1 MTTTH
6 TNDEAAPTGEG
17 FWRTGRADRLGL
29 VIDGEHWFPAFAE
42 MLGQARRQAIIL
54 CWDIDSRVEMHRPCD
69 AKQAPCHLTAVLN
82 QALTNNPELTI
93 HLLPWDFA
101 MIYAF
106 EREWLP
112 LFSRPMARHPRLK
125 VQFDGEHPMG
135 ASQHQ
140 KMLVVDDRAALV
152 GGFDPSK
159 WRWDRRAHA
168 ADEPLR
174 RDPDGHPYP
183 PFHDLAFALSGPI
196 AHDLGELARE
206 RWQRAT
212 GERLDPPGETDHPAP
227 WPAQHVAVA
236 LDDALVGITRTLP
249 AWHDQSEVREIE
261 TRLCR
266 LIGVARDCIY
276 IENQYFTSHR
286 VGEALIDRLAHEHG
300 PEVILLLPREK
311 DGWLERLTMDVLRA
325 RLVERLRAADRHG
338 RLRIYYPAVAGLEP
352 GMVSLH
358 SKLVIGD
365 DREINLGS
373 ANTSNRSMG
382 FDSELNLSLLGD
394 HEESRAAIA
403 AMRHELLAE
412 HLGTTPAAIA
422 AAEDEQGSVAGAI
435 DALNRPGEDRWLEP
449 LTVTL
454 DPAIDRQVPDAA
466 VIDPERARPPE
477 ELIDMFIEKKSRRPV
492 RRKAAAFAL
501 LIALFVVIAGLLKFT
516 PLGEAIAPR
525 ELLDGLV
532 DLRNTPGG
540 NWAFLGLAVVG
551 LLLGVPATPMVIAAG
566 LLFGAWAG
574 FGLAYSALVIAAMV
588 GFSAGQFLGAEAL
601 RRLAGKRL
609 DELSRRLARRG
620 ILTVFSLRLVPLA
633 PFAVV
638 NLVAGATRIGFRDF
652 LIGSL
657 AGLAPAAIAL
667 TMFSDQLL
675 RTLLEPSLA
684 AIGLL
689 ALITAVFIGIGWGL
703 SRWLALREQA
713 SGAS

>member
-1 MTTTH
+1 MTTTD
-6 TNDEAAPTGEG
+6 TNDEVAPTDEG

-29 VIDGEHWFPAFAE
+29 VIDGEHWFPAFAD
-42 MLGQARRQAIIL
+42 MLAQARHQAIIL
-54 CWDIDSRVEMHRPCD
+54 CWDIDSRVEMHRPCEAD
-69 AKQAPCHLTAVLN
+69 QAPCHLTAVLH
-82 QALTNNPELTI
+82 QALKSNPGLTI

-125 VQFDGEHPMG
+125 VQYDGEHPMG

-140 KMLVVDDRAALV
+140 KMLVIDDRAALI

-168 ADEPLR
+168 ADESLR
-174 RDPDGHPYP
+174 RDPDGQPYP
-183 PFHDLAFALSGPI
+183 PFHDLAFAVTGPI
-196 AHDLGELARE
+196 CRDLGELTRA

-212 GERLDPPGETDHPAP
+212 GEHLDPPSETDHPAP
-227 WPAQHVAVA
+227 WPAEHVAVV
-236 LDDALVGITRTLP
+236 LDDARVGIARTLP
-249 AWHDQSEVREIE
+249 AWRDQTEVREIE

-266 LIGVARDCIY
+266 LIGEARDCIY

-286 VGEALIDRLAHEHG
+286 IGEALIARLEEESG

-311 DGWLERLTMDVLRA
+311 DGWLERVTMDVLRA
-325 RLVERLRAADRHG
+325 RLIERLRTADRHD

-352 GMVSLH
+352 AMVSLH

-365 DREINLGS
+365 DHEINLGS

-382 FDSELNLSLLGD
+382 FDSELNLSVLGD
-394 HEESRAAIA
+394 REESRAAIA
-403 AMRHELLAE
+403 AMRRELLAE
-412 HLGTTPAAIA
+412 HLGTTPAAVA
-422 AAEDEQGSVAGAI
+422 AAEDEHGSVAAAI
-435 DALNRPGEDRWLEP
+435 DALNRPGTERWLEP
-449 LTVTL
+449 LTITL

-477 ELIDMFIEKKSRRPV
+477 ELIDMFIEKKSRGPV

-501 LIALFVVIAGLLKFT
+501 LIALFVVIAAMLKFT
-516 PLGEAIAPR
+516 PLGEALAPG
-525 ELLDGLV
+525 ELIDRLA
-532 DLRNTPGG
+532 DLRDAPGG
-540 NWAFLGLAVVG
+540 TWAFLGLAVIG
-551 LLLGVPATPMVIAAG
+551 LLLGVPATPVVVAAG

-574 FGLAYSALVIAAMV
+574 FGLAYGALVTAALT
-588 GFSAGQFLGAEAL
+588 GFLVGQFLGAEAL

-609 DELSRRLARRG
+609 DRLSRTLARRG

-638 NLVAGATRIGFRDF
+638 NLVAGASRIRFRDF

-657 AGLAPAAIAL
+657 AGLVPGTVAL
-667 TMFSDQLL
+667 TIFSDQLL
-675 RTLLEPSLA
+675 RTLLDPSPA
-684 AIGLL
+684 TIGVLV
-689 ALITAVFIGIGWGL
+689 LITAAFIGIGWGL